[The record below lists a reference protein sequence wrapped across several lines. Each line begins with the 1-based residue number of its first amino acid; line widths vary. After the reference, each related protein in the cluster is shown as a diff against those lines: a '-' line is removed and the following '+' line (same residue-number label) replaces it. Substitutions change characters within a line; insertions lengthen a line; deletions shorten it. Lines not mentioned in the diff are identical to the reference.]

1 MLIAVDRNCVE
12 LRLGSDAKASKLA
25 VSSLLLRETYTS
37 VVLCRDLHM
46 FTGGDCQHFPTEAT
60 EALLWSWF
68 ASWSIRS
75 HTASIKDCLVYL
87 VGTPSCHIESYRVIS
102 SQSCVFSPCFLP
114 GDSGCLGMQAI
125 PWSWRCTRM
134 LCWQL
139 CSLQGR
145 GGQSENR
152 FVRIDAGNLNSYIIN
167 QINLFRSFMFNQIKI
182 LINLGP
188 SNSF

>member
-60 EALLWSWF
+60 EALPMKLVCFMKHPKSYCF
-68 ASWSIRS
+68 YQRLPCILGG
-75 HTASIKDCLVYL
+75 HTMVPYRVI
-87 VGTPSCHIESYRVIS
+87 SCHIEPIM
-102 SQSCVFSPCFLP
+102 CVFSMFFGPVTPDALEI
-114 GDSGCLGMQAI
+114 LGMQAI

-152 FVRIDAGNLNSYIIN
+152 FVRIDAGNLNSYIN
-167 QINLFRSFMFNQIKI
+167 N
-182 LINLGP
+182 
-188 SNSF
+188 